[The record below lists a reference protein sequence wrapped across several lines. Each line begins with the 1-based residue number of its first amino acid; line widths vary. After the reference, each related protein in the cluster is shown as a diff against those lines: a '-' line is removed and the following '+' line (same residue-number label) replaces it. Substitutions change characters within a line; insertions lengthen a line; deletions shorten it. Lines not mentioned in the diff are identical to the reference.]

1 MEETRNRILEHS
13 VKKFMENGFYK
24 TSMEEISSELG
35 ISKKTLYK
43 YFDSKSDLVRQV
55 VVNFIELQ
63 KKRVDEIIMDKKAD
77 IIEKLILLTK
87 RNTDSTRMV
96 NEKFRNDIRLHEPKL
111 HKYCEKFQNESTSRI
126 VTELIKQGKKE
137 KVIEDYPP
145 ALIVES
151 TNVLLRNLFS
161 MEYISGSG
169 YSTDTIFKFIVNL
182 LLNGVLTPRGK
193 MKFKTYKKRRVYN
206 GKNR

>member
-1 MEETRNRILEHS
+1 MEEIRNRILEYS
-13 VKKFMENGFYK
+13 AKKFMENGFYK
-24 TSMEEISSELG
+24 TSMDEIASELG
-35 ISKKTLYK
+35 MSKKTLYK

-55 VVNFIELQ
+55 AVNFIETQ

-96 NEKFRNDIRLHEPKL
+96 NEKWHNDIRLHEPKL
-111 HKYCEKFQNESTSRI
+111 HKYCEKFQNESISRI
-126 VTELIKQGKKE
+126 ATELIKQGKKE

-161 MEYISGSG
+161 MEYVSGSG
-169 YSTDTIFKFIVNL
+169 YSIDTIFTFIVNL

>member
-1 MEETRNRILEHS
+1 MEEIRNRILEYS
-13 VKKFMENGFYK
+13 AKKFMENGFYK
-24 TSMEEISSELG
+24 TSMDEIASELG
-35 ISKKTLYK
+35 MSKKTLYK
-43 YFDSKSDLVRQV
+43 YFDSKSDLVQQV
-55 VVNFIELQ
+55 AVNFIETQ
-63 KKRVDEIIMDKKAD
+63 KKWVDEIIMDRKTD

-87 RNTDSTRMV
+87 RNTDRTRMV
-96 NEKFRNDIRLHEPKL
+96 NEKWHNDIRLHEPKL
-111 HKYCEKFQNESTSRI
+111 HKYCEKFQNESISRI
-126 VTELIKQGKKE
+126 ATELIKQGKKE

-151 TNVLLRNLFS
+151 TNILLRNLFS

-169 YSTDTIFKFIVNL
+169 YSIDTIFTFIVNL

>member
-1 MEETRNRILEHS
+1 MEEIRNRILEYS
-13 VKKFMENGFYK
+13 AKKFMENGFYK
-24 TSMEEISSELG
+24 TSMDEIASELG
-35 ISKKTLYK
+35 MSKKTLYK

-55 VVNFIELQ
+55 AVNFIETQ

-87 RNTDSTRMV
+87 RNTDRTRMV
-96 NEKFRNDIRLHEPKL
+96 NEKWHNDIRLHEPKL
-111 HKYCEKFQNESTSRI
+111 HKYCEKFQNESISRI
-126 VTELIKQGKKE
+126 ATELIKQGKKE
-137 KVIEDYPP
+137 RVIEDYPP

-169 YSTDTIFKFIVNL
+169 YSIDTIFTFIVNL

>member
-1 MEETRNRILEHS
+1 MEEIRNRILEYS
-13 VKKFMENGFYK
+13 AKIFMENGFYK
-24 TSMEEISSELG
+24 TSMDEIASELG
-35 ISKKTLYK
+35 MSKKTLYK

-55 VVNFIELQ
+55 AVNFIETQ

-87 RNTDSTRMV
+87 RNTDRTRMV
-96 NEKFRNDIRLHEPKL
+96 NEKWHNDIRLHEPKL
-111 HKYCEKFQNESTSRI
+111 HKYCEKFQNESISRI
-126 VTELIKQGKKE
+126 ATELIKQGKKE
-137 KVIEDYPP
+137 RVIEDYPP

-151 TNVLLRNLFS
+151 TNILLRNLFS

-169 YSTDTIFKFIVNL
+169 YSIDTIFSFIVNL

>member
-1 MEETRNRILEHS
+1 MEEIRNRILEYS
-13 VKKFMENGFYK
+13 AKIFMENGFYK
-24 TSMEEISSELG
+24 TSMDEIASELG
-35 ISKKTLYK
+35 MSKKTLYK
-43 YFDSKSDLVRQV
+43 YFDSKSDLVQQV
-55 VVNFIELQ
+55 AVNFIETQ
-63 KKRVDEIIMDKKAD
+63 KKWVDEIIMDRKTD

-87 RNTDSTRMV
+87 RNTDRTRMV
-96 NEKFRNDIRLHEPKL
+96 NEKWHNDIRLHEPKL
-111 HKYCEKFQNESTSRI
+111 HKYCEKFQNESISRI
-126 VTELIKQGKKE
+126 ATELIKQGKKE
-137 KVIEDYPP
+137 RVIEDYPP

-151 TNVLLRNLFS
+151 TNILLRNLFS

-169 YSTDTIFKFIVNL
+169 YSIDTIFSFIVNL

>member
-1 MEETRNRILEHS
+1 MEEIRNRILEYS
-13 VKKFMENGFYK
+13 AKKFMENGFYK
-24 TSMEEISSELG
+24 TSMDEIASELG
-35 ISKKTLYK
+35 MSKKTLYK

-55 VVNFIELQ
+55 AVNFIETQ

-77 IIEKLILLTK
+77 IIEELILLTK

-96 NEKFRNDIRLHEPKL
+96 NEKWHNDIRLHEPKL
-111 HKYCEKFQNESTSRI
+111 HKYCEKFQNESISRI
-126 VTELIKQGKKE
+126 ATELIKQGKKE

-161 MEYISGSG
+161 MEYVSGSG
-169 YSTDTIFKFIVNL
+169 YSIDTIFTFIVNL